1 MKKDARLTIRVP
13 RRLKDRLVSIERV
26 YGVGLP
32 KIANECLTAFCEYVK
47 QKEQTL
53 TFPILINPTHAAT
66 EGQLKLFA
74 ENLPFSTDVNGQK
87 RRRRPGNA
95 TCERIRASGPAA
107 RSISAVL
114 IYQRFDALAGSSG
127 DSRGKSSQA
136 LTEHVTESLLFVV
149 RRRPLLVLRLSK
161 KRKEIYDNR

>member
-13 RRLKDRLVSIERV
+13 RRLKDRLAGIERV

-74 ENLPFSTDVNGQK
+74 ENLPLSTDVNGRK
-87 RRRRPGNA
+87 PNTRPKKQAFVLGVGKK
-95 TCERIRASGPAA
+95 AS
-107 RSISAVL
+107 SWDETKNE
-114 IYQRFDALAGSSG
+114 F
-127 DSRGKSSQA
+127 
-136 LTEHVTESLLFVV
+136 
-149 RRRPLLVLRLSK
+149 
-161 KRKEIYDNR
+161 